1 MARRRQTKT
10 ETIIDYP
17 ELRAQMARLGLTY
30 EGFIRLAQETIGSSP
45 NRATVSDF
53 LHGAEG
59 MKVET
64 IKRYASVIGM
74 RPRVVFE
81 RIPEGVDGVNQKG
94 TPG

>member
-1 MARRRQTKT
+1 MARRRQIDTV
-10 ETIIDYP
+10 IDYR
-17 ELRAQMARLGLTY
+17 ELRAQMARLELTY
-30 EGFIRLAQETIGSSP
+30 EDFIRLAEETIGSSP

-94 TPG
+94 SPG